1 MLLLGT
7 WPQQAETGSLVRW
20 GGQAWTRLAQSSPS
34 SLLSS
39 SSIQLGGEKFSQP
52 PAFLRSPPA
61 RPRRWARICLSVDFH
76 SPEHPQW
83 VKPASRPRLSP
94 RSSLLYRLAEGGVEG
109 SPWKGLGSR
118 GGGGTANPLWISPDK
133 LGSFHSRDFSWL
145 SKGIIMCSALGEKKA
160 FHLTPPDHGPHLWDP
175 IPGHYLVPDH
185 TVAS

>member
-20 GGQAWTRLAQSSPS
+20 GGQAWTGLAQSSPS

-52 PAFLRSPPA
+52 PAFLGSPPA

-76 SPEHPQW
+76 SPEHPQR

-94 RSSLLYRLAEGGVEG
+94 RSSLLYRLAEGGALRGVHGRDWGAGVEEVQQILSG
-109 SPWKGLGSR
+109 FLLINWAVFTP
-118 GGGGTANPLWISPDK
+118 GTFLDSQKVSLCVQLW
-133 LGSFHSRDFSWL
+133 
-145 SKGIIMCSALGEKKA
+145 GEKK
-160 FHLTPPDHGPHLWDP
+160 HSTWLHQIMDLISETPF
-175 IPGHYLVPDH
+175 LV
-185 TVAS
+185 TN